1 VSLTSIAEQPARI
14 DVWAYV
20 QIARIDHWFKNTF
33 MILGVILAVFYEP
46 QVAVWSS
53 VPALIIAVVATCLV
67 ASSNYVLNELLDGPN
82 DMLHP
87 EKRRRPVSAPGDRKA
102 ANRQYR
108 ERQRQDRARR
118 QQGMQRGEQW
128 AMPARDRG
136 AVRALVRDYVDSRRR
151 LSEFYMYG
159 LLVLLVLLF
168 IRNPLVQSI
177 VPVLV
182 TVAVLIMLVEG
193 IFIGRRARALAEKRL
208 PGESTQGVRL
218 YAAMRAL
225 QIRQLRMPKPRIKP
239 GDSF

>member
-1 VSLTSIAEQPARI
+1 VFRRRQPTTVDSPA
-14 DVWAYV
+14 DDAAATPDDSGSPAAPAN
-20 QIARIDHWFKNTF
+20 Q
-33 MILGVILAVFYEP
+33 GAVTAGKGRPTPKRSE
-46 QVAVWSS
+46 A
-53 VPALIIAVVATCLV
+53 
-67 ASSNYVLNELLDGPN
+67 
-82 DMLHP
+82 

-136 AVRALVRDYVDSRRR
+136 GVRALVRDYVDSRRR

-159 LLVLLVLLF
+159 LLVLLVFLF

-193 IFIGRRARALAEKRL
+193 IYIGRQARTLAEKRL